1 MLGFAGADKLF
12 GFHRVEPR
20 TTRRSN
26 AGSSTD
32 TGRAWAHPENSL
44 VSAASCT
51 CSSRPTTVSHSSS
64 SSCDCAI
71 IFVEGAAYH
80 RWCDDDDDDDARDP
94 RTFSGPKMRAA
105 VVSPHRDASA
115 RRNIRDASRHERAM
129 VARVSGAQLKYD
141 ESGRAKVWLWARR
154 KLRFD
159 WYNWQRTAVPFRS
172 PSFMILVCLPIRQL
186 QRPLT
191 CLRNFKKTV
200 KPLFKEIQIPW
211 THAAPAHSS

>member
-32 TGRAWAHPENSL
+32 TGRAWTHPENSL

-51 CSSRPTTVSHSSS
+51 CSSRPTTGLPLVVVLVRLRHHFRRGRRVPSM
-64 SSCDCAI
+64 
-71 IFVEGAAYH
+71 VRRRRRRREGPADLLGAEDTRGGRLAA
-80 RWCDDDDDDDARDP
+80 P
-94 RTFSGPKMRAA
+94 RRQRQAKHP
-105 VVSPHRDASA
+105 
-115 RRNIRDASRHERAM
+115 RRLATRTRHGCPSEWRPTED
-129 VARVSGAQLKYD
+129 D

-154 KLRFD
+154 NLRFD

-172 PSFMILVCLPIRQL
+172 PSFMVLNCLPIRQL

>member
-80 RWCDDDDDDDARDP
+80 RWCDDDDDDARDP
-94 RTFSGPKMRAA
+94 RTFSRPKMRAA

-129 VARVSGAQLKYD
+129 VARVSGAPTEVMMRAGEPKFGY
-141 ESGRAKVWLWARR
+141 GRRCL
-154 KLRFD
+154 LRFD

-172 PSFMILVCLPIRQL
+172 PSFMVLNCLPIRQL

-200 KPLFKEIQIPW
+200 KPLFKEIQISW

>member
-1 MLGFAGADKLF
+1 MEGGASLLGFAGADKLF

-80 RWCDDDDDDDARDP
+80 RWCDDGRRRREGPADVLGAEDARGGRLTAP
-94 RTFSGPKMRAA
+94 RRQRQAKHP
-105 VVSPHRDASA
+105 
-115 RRNIRDASRHERAM
+115 RRLATRTRHGCPSEWRPTEVM
-129 VARVSGAQLKYD
+129 MM
-141 ESGRAKVWLWARR
+141 SGRAKVWLWAAEICVSIG
-154 KLRFD
+154 
-159 WYNWQRTAVPFRS
+159 TTGS
-172 PSFMILVCLPIRQL
+172 GQL
-186 QRPLT
+186 
-191 CLRNFKKTV
+191 F
-200 KPLFKEIQIPW
+200 LFE
-211 THAAPAHSS
+211 APAS